1 MANLRTGKKRDWVR
15 GGQARTFAAFVSK
28 EFLHVVRDKRTMLIV
43 LAMPVV
49 QVVLFGFTLST
60 EIRNVNVA
68 VLAPHYDE
76 TVRRIVER
84 MDASD
89 YFTVTGILH
98 SDRDVDRAFQG
109 GTADMVMAF
118 GGGFDDVYTVEGTDI
133 QLIADATNTNTA
145 TATVMYASGIIADC
159 LSERSPQERAAGVQP
174 EIRMLYNPQMKSSY
188 SFVPGVMGLIIIL
201 ICAMMTSVSIVREKE
216 TGTMELLL
224 VSPMKPMMIIVS
236 KMMPYL
242 VLSFIDFLIITLLS
256 VTLLDVPMQGSFG
269 VLCLLALLYITAALS
284 LGLLISTRVESQMAA
299 MLVSGMVLMVPSM
312 FFSGMMF
319 PVESMPLFFQW
330 LSKMLPPTWF
340 IIGVK
345 KLMIEGLPA
354 VYVAKE
360 IAILTAMAAVL
371 IAASL
376 KNFKHRL
383 K

>member
-1 MANLRTGKKRDWVR
+1 
-15 GGQARTFAAFVSK
+15 
-28 EFLHVVRDKRTMLIV
+28 
-43 LAMPVV
+43 
-49 QVVLFGFTLST
+49 
-60 EIRNVNVA
+60 
-68 VLAPHYDE
+68 
-76 TVRRIVER
+76 
-84 MDASD
+84 
-89 YFTVTGILH
+89 
-98 SDRDVDRAFQG
+98 
-109 GTADMVMAF
+109 
-118 GGGFDDVYTVEGTDI
+118 
-133 QLIADATNTNTA
+133 
-145 TATVMYASGIIADC
+145 
-159 LSERSPQERAAGVQP
+159 
-174 EIRMLYNPQMKSSY
+174 MLYNPQMKSSY